1 MDLKFA
7 SLPAIGILCN
17 SWSYRLLFCV
27 HSLKITFFPLVL
39 FFTSFFGGTGNP
51 SNEGDT
57 IPHKLCCDPG
67 RSKAPRLK
75 GGKGRARLHQCS
87 LRLKQLKNGKL

>member
-39 FFTSFFGGTGNP
+39 FLLLFSAVPAIRATKATLFRTSFAVTQV
-51 SNEGDT
+51 EA
-57 IPHKLCCDPG
+57 KL
-67 RSKAPRLK
+67 LV
-75 GGKGRARLHQCS
+75 
-87 LRLKQLKNGKL
+87 